1 MALFSFGTHNA
12 AGLFGPSWCAIPSWG
27 KRPLHFAA
35 AYAQS
40 PGHSSGVAGIWC
52 GSEFELD
59 WEGTSPLKDAL
70 DAALRRLHWHM
81 GKRERELQK
90 FADICSRLVRSGAS
104 GRATVIELPYRVSG
118 PSGRDLEN
126 ISSRSSREKEKISS
140 VPGHLVSLILHIF
153 RKEKQNLPLILL
165 VLVLVLVLLFLLL
178 LLIII
183 IILIIRFLLFL
194 LLLLLITSR
203 LIAIAP

>member
-1 MALFSFGTHNA
+1 VLLEFGADPN
-12 AGLFGPSWCAIPSWG
+12 
-27 KRPLHFAA
+27 
-35 AYAQS
+35 
-40 PGHSSGVAGIWC
+40 
-52 GSEFELD
+52 ELD
-59 WEGTSPLKDAL
+59 WEGTSLPKDAL
-70 DAALRRLHWHM
+70 DAALHRLHWHM

-153 RKEKQNLPLILL
+153 RKEKQNLLLILL
-165 VLVLVLVLLFLLL
+165 VLVLVPLFLLL
-178 LLIII
+178 LIIII

-194 LLLLLITSR
+194 LLLLLITRR